1 MKPISIKGLR
11 AASSIFALLF
21 ILNAS
26 GCAGAAGSPS
36 VPAAAG
42 TTVAAETT
50 AATESTAA
58 TETTAAAETTVAA
71 GTTTAAVPQTSTST
85 EQTAEAATTKALEKT
100 ASEETGAPSSP
111 HSAPTSESDLPTLS
125 VIYQDGTAVAEIPT
139 QSGGYTL
146 TIPQPD
152 GTAQSIIACGADPLS
167 DLAQRTKEIPY
178 VEYGGQMILSFEDG
192 SQPDSVELTDI
203 ILQKDGTS
211 QFGERTYVHTTLECI
226 DGKAEFTLEEN
237 PVVYLSSTI
246 NPEGFYRGFR
256 VNCTWENG
264 SAAEE
269 GFVFRAGTC
278 FPIES
283 SPETSAVSPTQ
294 A

>member
-11 AASSIFALLF
+11 AASSIFTLLF

-42 TTVAAETT
+42 TTAAAETT
-50 AATESTAA
+50 AV
-58 TETTAAAETTVAA
+58 TETTAATETTVAA
-71 GTTTAAVPQTSTST
+71 GTTTAAVPPTSTSAV
-85 EQTAEAATTKALEKT
+85 QTTEAATTKALEKT

-264 SAAEE
+264 SAAEY

-283 SPETSAVSPTQ
+283 SPET
-294 A
+294 

>member
-26 GCAGAAGSPS
+26 GCAGAVGSPS

-58 TETTAAAETTVAA
+58 AETTVAA
-71 GTTTAAVPQTSTST
+71 GTTTAAVPQTSTSA

-246 NPEGFYRGFR
+246 NPDGFYRGFR

-264 SAAEE
+264 SAAEY

-283 SPETSAVSPTQ
+283 SPET
-294 A
+294 

>member
-11 AASSIFALLF
+11 AASSIFTLLF

-42 TTVAAETT
+42 TTAAAETT
-50 AATESTAA
+50 AV
-58 TETTAAAETTVAA
+58 TETTAATETTVAA
-71 GTTTAAVPQTSTST
+71 GTTTAAVPPTSTSAV
-85 EQTAEAATTKALEKT
+85 QTTEAATTKALEKT

-125 VIYQDGTAVAEIPT
+125 VIYQDGTAVAEIPS

-146 TIPQPD
+146 TTPQPD

-178 VEYGGQMILSFEDG
+178 VEYGGQMVLSFEDG

-256 VNCTWENG
+256 VNCTWEIG
-264 SAAEE
+264 SAAEY

-283 SPETSAVSPTQ
+283 SPET
-294 A
+294 

>member
-36 VPAAAG
+36 VPAAVG
-42 TTVAAETT
+42 TTAADGTMAAAETT
-50 AATESTAA
+50 AAD
-58 TETTAAAETTVAA
+58 
-71 GTTTAAVPQTSTST
+71 GTTTAAVPQTSTSA

-111 HSAPTSESDLPTLS
+111 HSDPISESDLPTLS
-125 VIYQDGTAVAEIPT
+125 VIYQDGTAVAEIPS

-152 GTAQSIIACGADPLS
+152 GTAQSIIACGADPLA

-203 ILQKDGTS
+203 ILRKDGTS

-264 SAAEE
+264 SAAEY

>member
-100 ASEETGAPSSP
+100 ASEETGATSSP

-211 QFGERTYVHTTLECI
+211 QFGERTYVHTTLKCI

-264 SAAEE
+264 SAAEY

>member
-11 AASSIFALLF
+11 AASFIFALLF

-26 GCAGAAGSPS
+26 GCAGAVGSPS

-58 TETTAAAETTVAA
+58 AETTVAA
-71 GTTTAAVPQTSTST
+71 GTTTAAVPQTSTSA

-246 NPEGFYRGFR
+246 NPDGFYRGFR

-264 SAAEE
+264 SAAEY

-283 SPETSAVSPTQ
+283 SPET
-294 A
+294 

>member
-26 GCAGAAGSPS
+26 GCAGAVGSPS

-58 TETTAAAETTVAA
+58 AETTVAA
-71 GTTTAAVPQTSTST
+71 GTTTAAVPQTSTSA

-152 GTAQSIIACGADPLS
+152 GTTQSIIACGADPLS

-237 PVVYLSSTI
+237 PVVYLSSAI
-246 NPEGFYRGFR
+246 NPDGFYRGFR

-264 SAAEE
+264 SAAEY

-283 SPETSAVSPTQ
+283 SPET
-294 A
+294 

>member
-36 VPAAAG
+36 VPGAVG
-42 TTVAAETT
+42 TTAADGTMAAAETT
-50 AATESTAA
+50 AAD
-58 TETTAAAETTVAA
+58 
-71 GTTTAAVPQTSTST
+71 GTTTAAVPQTSTSAV
-85 EQTAEAATTKALEKT
+85 QTTEAATTKALEKT
-100 ASEETGAPSSP
+100 A
-111 HSAPTSESDLPTLS
+111 SESDLPTLS
-125 VIYQDGTAVAEIPT
+125 VIYQDGTAVAEIPS

-152 GTAQSIIACGADPLS
+152 GTAQSIIACGADPLA

-192 SQPDSVELTDI
+192 SQPDSVELTDM
-203 ILQKDGTS
+203 ILRKDGTS

-264 SAAEE
+264 SAAEY

>member
-1 MKPISIKGLR
+1 MKPIPIKGLR

-36 VPAAAG
+36 VPAAKTTAAAG
-42 TTVAAETT
+42 TMAAAETT
-50 AATESTAA
+50 ATD
-58 TETTAAAETTVAA
+58 
-71 GTTTAAVPQTSTST
+71 GTTTAAVPQTSTSAV
-85 EQTAEAATTKALEKT
+85 QTTEAATTKALEKP

-111 HSAPTSESDLPTLS
+111 QSDPTSESELPTLS
-125 VIYQDGTAVAEIPT
+125 VIYQDGTAIAEIP
-139 QSGGYTL
+139 SLSSGYTL

-152 GTAQSIIACGADPLS
+152 GTAQSIIACGSDPLT
-167 DLAQRTKEIPY
+167 DLAQSVQEIPY
-178 VEYGGQMILSFEDG
+178 VEYGGQMILSFEGG

-237 PVVYLSSTI
+237 PVVYLSSTL

-264 SAAEE
+264 SEAEYA
-269 GFVFRAGTC
+269 FMLRAGTC

-283 SPETSAVSPTQ
+283 SPET
-294 A
+294 

>member
-1 MKPISIKGLR
+1 M
-11 AASSIFALLF
+11 
-21 ILNAS
+21 
-26 GCAGAAGSPS
+26 
-36 VPAAAG
+36 
-42 TTVAAETT
+42 
-50 AATESTAA
+50 
-58 TETTAAAETTVAA
+58 AA

-211 QFGERTYVHTTLECI
+211 QFGERTYVHTTLKCI

-264 SAAEE
+264 SAAEY

>member
-211 QFGERTYVHTTLECI
+211 QFGERTYVHTTLKCI

-264 SAAEE
+264 SAAEY

-283 SPETSAVSPTQ
+283 SPET
-294 A
+294 

>member
-36 VPAAAG
+36 VPGAVG
-42 TTVAAETT
+42 TT
-50 AATESTAA
+50 AAD
-58 TETTAAAETTVAA
+58 
-71 GTTTAAVPQTSTST
+71 GTTTAAVPQTSTSAV
-85 EQTAEAATTKALEKT
+85 QTTEAATTKALEKT

-111 HSAPTSESDLPTLS
+111 HSDPTSESDLPTLS

-146 TIPQPD
+146 TISQPD

-192 SQPDSVELTDI
+192 AQPDSVELTDI

-264 SAAEE
+264 SAAEY

>member
-11 AASSIFALLF
+11 AASSIFTLLF

-42 TTVAAETT
+42 PTAAAETT
-50 AATESTAA
+50 AV
-58 TETTAAAETTVAA
+58 TETTAATETTVAA
-71 GTTTAAVPQTSTST
+71 GTTTAAVPPTSTSAV
-85 EQTAEAATTKALEKT
+85 QTTEAATTKALEKT

-125 VIYQDGTAVAEIPT
+125 VIYQDGTAVAEIPS

-146 TIPQPD
+146 TTPQPD

-178 VEYGGQMILSFEDG
+178 VEYGGQMVLSFEDG

-264 SAAEE
+264 SAAEY

-283 SPETSAVSPTQ
+283 SPET
-294 A
+294 

>member
-42 TTVAAETT
+42 TTAAAETT
-50 AATESTAA
+50 AV
-58 TETTAAAETTVAA
+58 TETTAATETTVAA
-71 GTTTAAVPQTSTST
+71 GTTTAAVPPTSTSAV
-85 EQTAEAATTKALEKT
+85 QTTEAATTKALEKT

-125 VIYQDGTAVAEIPT
+125 VIYQDGTAVAEIPS

-146 TIPQPD
+146 TTPQPD

-178 VEYGGQMILSFEDG
+178 VEYGGQMVLSFEDG

-264 SAAEE
+264 SAAEY

>member
-11 AASSIFALLF
+11 AASSIFTLLF

-42 TTVAAETT
+42 TTAAAETTAVTETT
-50 AATESTAA
+50 AATE
-58 TETTAAAETTVAA
+58 TTVAA
-71 GTTTAAVPQTSTST
+71 GPTTAAVPPTSTSAV
-85 EQTAEAATTKALEKT
+85 QTTEAATTKALEKT

-125 VIYQDGTAVAEIPT
+125 VIYQDGTAVAEIPS

-146 TIPQPD
+146 TTPQPD

-178 VEYGGQMILSFEDG
+178 VEYGGQMVLSFEDG

-264 SAAEE
+264 SAAEY

-283 SPETSAVSPTQ
+283 SPET
-294 A
+294 

>member
-36 VPAAAG
+36 VPGAVG
-42 TTVAAETT
+42 TTAADGTMAAAETT
-50 AATESTAA
+50 AAD
-58 TETTAAAETTVAA
+58 
-71 GTTTAAVPQTSTST
+71 GTTTAAVPQTS
-85 EQTAEAATTKALEKT
+85 
-100 ASEETGAPSSP
+100 PSSP
-111 HSAPTSESDLPTLS
+111 HSDPISESDLPTLS
-125 VIYQDGTAVAEIPT
+125 VIYQDGTAVAEIPS

-152 GTAQSIIACGADPLS
+152 GTAQSIIACGADPLA

-192 SQPDSVELTDI
+192 SQPDSVELTDM
-203 ILQKDGTS
+203 ILRKDGTS

-264 SAAEE
+264 SAAEY